1 MNDTPLEVETLMRE
15 MMMARSGEER
25 LLMGSAMFD
34 AARDMVIASL
44 PKNLPLLEFK
54 RRLFERLYGF
64 SLEEALQGKYNA
76 DNSQPETSRT

>member
-1 MNDTPLEVETLMRE
+1 MNDTPPEVERLVRE

-44 PKNLPLLEFK
+44 PENLPALEFK
-54 RRLFERLYGF
+54 RRLFERLYGI
-64 SLEEALQGKYNA
+64 SLEQALEAKYSA
-76 DNSQPETSRT
+76 DEN